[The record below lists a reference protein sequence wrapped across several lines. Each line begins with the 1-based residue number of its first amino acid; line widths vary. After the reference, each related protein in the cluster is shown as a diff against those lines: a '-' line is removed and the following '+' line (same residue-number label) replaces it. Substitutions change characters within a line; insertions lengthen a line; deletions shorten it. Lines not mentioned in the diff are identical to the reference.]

1 MDQRMEAEAT
11 KNKEIRGYII
21 RSLVMGSNNSLMV
34 QTIANALAGS
44 NYILVQDDIG
54 KHLDY
59 LRDKGY
65 IELSPQ
71 KIRSYEAY
79 RRGAVIRLTP
89 KGVDL
94 VEGTIEDAGVLL

>member
-21 RSLVMGSNNSLMV
+21 RSLAMGSNNTLMV
-34 QTIANALAGS
+34 RTIANALAGS
-44 NYILVQDDIG
+44 NYILVQEEIG

-59 LRDKGY
+59 LKDKGY
-65 IELSPQ
+65 IEYTP
-71 KIRSYEAY
+71 KEVRSYEAY

-89 KGVDL
+89 RGVDL